1 MFKVLVVEDESLV
14 RRALVSLT
22 PWQDLGFEF
31 CAEAENG
38 SAALSLFMQ
47 HQPQVIITDIR
58 MPVMDGLDFIQKVF
72 DYVQKEAC
80 PEPEVIILTG
90 YSEFEYARKALM
102 LGVHEYVLKPVE
114 EEILYDSLERAKQRL
129 LDRQKEKERV
139 QISLFEKIQ
148 SADSD
153 DTGIAFNYVK
163 ESIALIENHYVLGI
177 TIEEAA
183 QKLGISS
190 GHLSRLFKQST
201 KLTFNEYVRNVR
213 IEKAIALLKDQSIKI
228 YEIAD
233 LVGYLDVKYFTQTF
247 KKITGLTPSEYRYRF
262 FQASQAIDT
271 E

>member
-1 MFKVLVVEDESLV
+1 
-14 RRALVSLT
+14 
-22 PWQDLGFEF
+22 
-31 CAEAENG
+31 
-38 SAALSLFMQ
+38 
-47 HQPQVIITDIR
+47 
-58 MPVMDGLDFIQKVF
+58 
-72 DYVQKEAC
+72 
-80 PEPEVIILTG
+80 
-90 YSEFEYARKALM
+90 
-102 LGVHEYVLKPVE
+102 VLKPVE

-129 LDRQKEKERV
+129 LERQKEKERV

-163 ESIALIENHYVLGI
+163 ESIALIENYYVLGI